1 MYISTIIQYDGG
13 PSDTGYI
20 LLRSCDGVSPIPKI
34 PNTGPAFLIEATFQG
49 VTDLA
54 HVPPGVDTPYVYGTH
69 NVFGNAATTRNQ
81 GAFEVGY
88 HFHQGVPDTTSSAIP
103 GSGFS
108 VGNGGY
114 TEPPYN
120 PFVST
125 PTNAFDRTLNVGMPT
140 APNFLNL
147 LYIIKY

>member
-1 MYISTIIQYDGG
+1 
-13 PSDTGYI
+13 
-20 LLRSCDGVSPIPKI
+20 VSPIPVI

-54 HVPPGVDTPYVYGTH
+54 HVPPGFDTPYVYGTP

-81 GAFEVGY
+81 GDFEVGS
-88 HFHQGVPDTTSSAIP
+88 HFHFGAPDTNSTALA
-103 GSGFS
+103 GLDLRT
-108 VGNGGY
+108 GNGGI
-114 TEPPYN
+114 TETTYYPY
-120 PFVST
+120 VSSGQLR
-125 PTNAFDRTLNVGMPT
+125 TNVAMPT